1 VVPDNRSNV
10 VVKKTLCFLMMVSL
24 AFFLSTNFVG
34 CGGADTGPATSDIPV
49 DSGEEMTEE
58 EEAGETAA
66 AMEDEGGAG
75 VAGEE
80 AAP

>member
-1 VVPDNRSNV
+1 M
-10 VVKKTLCFLMMVSL
+10 KKTLCFLMMVSL

-58 EEAGETAA
+58 EEAGEAA
-66 AMEDEGGAG
+66 IGMEGGAG
-75 VAGEE
+75 EGAAEEEE